1 MKLYLTVAQV
11 LRSFGRVDMG
21 VTVNSRI
28 QSKRD
33 TTANWNAARG
43 MVPLAGEVIIY
54 TDYKTIQK
62 EIDGEMRNVIIPGIK
77 IGDGQTYVQDLP
89 FIDEG
94 LRDRLLDH
102 IDNQDIH
109 VSLQDKLF
117 WNNKLNVDDNMELVD
132 GALVLNRN

>member
-1 MKLYLTVAQV
+1 
-11 LRSFGRVDMG
+11 MG

-62 EIDGEMRNVIIPGIK
+62 EIDGESTQVYVAGVK
-77 IGDGQTYVQDLP
+77 IGDGRAYVQDLP
-89 FIDEG
+89 FVDEE
-94 LRDRLLDH
+94 LRSRIMAH
-102 IDNQDIH
+102 VNNPTVH
-109 VSLQDKLF
+109 VSTQEKNL
-117 WNNKLNVDDNMELVD
+117 WNNKLNVDDNAELVD
-132 GALVLNRN
+132 GALIFNRN